1 MSDSFIR
8 TRIDTDLKN
17 EVDSILKDM
26 GMKGSQAIQM
36 MYAQIALNRG
46 LPFTVEMPNIPNAE
60 TLETFAK
67 TDRGEELTHCENSV
81 DMFKKLGI

>member
-8 TRIDTDLKN
+8 TRIDTELKN
-17 EVDSILKDM
+17 EVDVILKNT

-36 MYAQIALNRG
+36 MYSQIALKHA
-46 LPFTVEMPNIPNAE
+46 LPFSVEIPNVPNAE

-67 TDRGEELTHCENSV
+67 TDRGEELTSYKNSA